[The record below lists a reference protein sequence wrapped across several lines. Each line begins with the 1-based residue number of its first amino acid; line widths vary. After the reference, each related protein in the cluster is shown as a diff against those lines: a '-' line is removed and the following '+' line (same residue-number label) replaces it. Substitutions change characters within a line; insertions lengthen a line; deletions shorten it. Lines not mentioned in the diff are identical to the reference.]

1 MRKILWSAE
10 FELCSEYSNPEWG
23 SEKVKYVFLKLFI
36 FRVPKS
42 RLSLILR
49 QGIFW
54 HTFIEKFRKLALKFA
69 VFGQFLLNFF
79 NN

>member
-1 MRKILWSAE
+1 MRKILWSTE

-54 HTFIEKFRKLALKFA
+54 HTFIEKFRKTVLYFA
-69 VFGQFLLNFF
+69 AFGADFAHFLQ
-79 NN
+79 